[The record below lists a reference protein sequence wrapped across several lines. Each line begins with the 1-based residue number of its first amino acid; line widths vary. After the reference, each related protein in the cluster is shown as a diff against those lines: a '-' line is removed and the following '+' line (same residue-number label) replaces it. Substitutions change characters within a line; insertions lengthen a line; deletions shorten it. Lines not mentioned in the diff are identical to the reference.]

1 VQKVDYLNKCQ
12 EILHNS
18 LLKELKGIAYLQ
30 NKGFISIRMIGFYVG
45 SPSLTQP
52 SSFTWAPAI
61 PKRHRQSYTYKT
73 RRQKKKDMEINPT
86 KKEIQILDL

>member
-1 VQKVDYLNKCQ
+1 M
-12 EILHNS
+12 
-18 LLKELKGIAYLQ
+18 A
-30 NKGFISIRMIGFYVG
+30 GFYVG

-61 PKRHRQSYTYKT
+61 PKRHRKSYTYKT
-73 RRQKKKDMEINPT
+73 RRKKKDMEISPT